1 MRTSTSS
8 GRGGRVRLRAAV
20 FLALSSVC
28 VVNVCAAQASGS
40 AESQYTSFESRPAQ
54 QMDPA
59 DAAVIK
65 KKHHDIATEA
75 AFWGYDLNSGQWTA
89 DQVVCPD
96 IPDAI
101 VLHYR
106 RTGTK
111 GESLF
116 TAVVPRETGKVL
128 IVPVLYK
135 GSTPFE
141 AAFNAKRTMSVF
153 NQAVPAELAQRDAAP
168 DGHWLQLAITYAV
181 IAGAEPRVP
190 KHPEQQPG
198 LMQAPDPTLKVSEAE
213 HTREIVF
220 SDRQAPRKYTVWT
233 VDLNHQGRV
242 TDAGI
247 RVISDFEAAQTAASE
262 SAGNGKPEKT
272 PKAKKVKQQEEPKVR
287 VVQELPDPGA
297 KPAPQ
302 Q

>member
-1 MRTSTSS
+1 MH
-8 GRGGRVRLRAAV
+8 
-20 FLALSSVC
+20 VC
-28 VVNVCAAQASGS
+28 TAQASGS
-40 AESQYTSFESRPAQ
+40 AESQYTTFESRPAQ
-54 QMDPA
+54 QMEPA
-59 DAAVIK
+59 DAAVIR
-65 KKHHDIATEA
+65 KKHHEVVTEA

-89 DQVVCPD
+89 NQVVCPD
-96 IPDAI
+96 IPDAV

-106 RTGTK
+106 RAGAK

-116 TAVVPRETGKVL
+116 TAVVPHEAGRVL
-128 IVPVLYK
+128 IVPVLYR

-141 AAFNAKRTMSVF
+141 SAFNAKRTMSVF
-153 NQAVPAELAQRDAAP
+153 NQAVPAEVAQRDAAP

-233 VDLNHQGRV
+233 IDLNPQGRV
-242 TDAGI
+242 TEAGI
-247 RVISDFEAAQTAASE
+247 RVISDFEAAQTAAS
-262 SAGNGKPEKT
+262 GPGGTDKPERT
-272 PKAKKVKQQEEPKVR
+272 PKPKKAKEQEEPKVR
-287 VVQELPDPGA
+287 VVQELPDPNA
-297 KPAPQ
+297 KPVPQ

>member
-8 GRGGRVRLRAAV
+8 GRGGRVRVWSAV
-20 FLALSSVC
+20 FLVLSSACAIHVC
-28 VVNVCAAQASGS
+28 TAQASGS
-40 AESQYTSFESRPAQ
+40 AESQYTTFESRPAQ

-59 DAAVIK
+59 DAAVLR
-65 KKHHDIATEA
+65 KKHHEVVTEA

-89 DQVVCPD
+89 NQVVCPD
-96 IPDAI
+96 IPDAV

-106 RTGTK
+106 RAGAK

-116 TAVVPRETGKVL
+116 TAVVQRETGKVL
-128 IVPVLYK
+128 IVPVLYH

-141 AAFNAKRTMSVF
+141 SAFNAKRTMSVF

-198 LMQAPDPTLKVSEAE
+198 LMQAPDPTLKVAEAE

-233 VDLNHQGRV
+233 VDLNQQGRV
-242 TDAGI
+242 TEAGI
-247 RVISDFEAAQTAASE
+247 RVISDFESAQTAASE
-262 SAGNGKPEKT
+262 PAPGSEPDTTRKP
-272 PKAKKVKQQEEPKVR
+272 KKVKEQEEPKVR
-287 VVQELPDPGA
+287 VVQEPPDPNA